1 MYTTQLLCN
10 TRVEEKTQHTYTRK
24 HTRIKTETKAHAC
37 RNCQSE
43 LPVLVTPSLSTPT
56 HPSCG
61 SLQIFRNN
69 QAPAAAAAP
78 RFCCCCCLLVE
89 FHGMSQTTSLSTTT
103 AAGSPTPAPLLP
115 QPFFFL
121 FFSQPGTCFKQL
133 SETLQGNRAAAAA
146 RARSKLSEPG
156 EGLK

>member
-1 MYTTQLLCN
+1 L
-10 TRVEEKTQHTYTRK
+10 
-24 HTRIKTETKAHAC
+24 
-37 RNCQSE
+37 SE

-69 QAPAAAAAP
+69 QAPAAAAAT
-78 RFCCCCCLLVE
+78 RFCSCCCLLVE
-89 FHGMSQTTSLSTTT
+89 FHGMSQTTSLSTT

-115 QPFFFL
+115 QPFFFFFF
-121 FFSQPGTCFKQL
+121 FFSQLGTCFKQL

-146 RARSKLSEPG
+146 ACAGIKLSQPG
-156 EGLK
+156 EGLP